1 MQLKRGRPVW
11 AASLRLA
18 IARQVAVGYHRRMIP
33 RREALTQLARLVG
46 LDLFIERFGS
56 PQTTEAEDEEL
67 AALIDGRLAEIA
79 RGLIAE
85 AAASDDVLDAASAE
99 EYLED
104 RLRTLADFFSDE
116 LQASLRVAF
125 AESTKDW

>member
-1 MQLKRGRPVW
+1 MQLERGRPVW

-18 IARQVAVGYHRRMIP
+18 IARQVAVGYDRRMIP

-46 LDLFIERFGS
+46 RDLFIERFGS

-67 AALIDGRLAEIA
+67 AALTDDRLAEIA

-85 AAASDDVLDAASAE
+85 AASSDDVLDAASAE

-125 AESTKDW
+125 AEGTKDW

>member
-1 MQLKRGRPVW
+1 MQLERGRPVW

-18 IARQVAVGYHRRMIP
+18 IARQVAVGYHRRRIP

-46 LDLFIERFGS
+46 RDLFIERFGS

-67 AALIDGRLAEIA
+67 AALTDDRLAEIA

-85 AAASDDVLDAASAE
+85 AASSDDVLDAASAE

-125 AESTKDW
+125 AEGTKDW

>member
-1 MQLKRGRPVW
+1 MQLERGRPVW

-56 PQTTEAEDEEL
+56 PQTTEAGDEEL

-104 RLRTLADFFSDE
+104 RLRTLANFFSEE

-125 AESTKDW
+125 AEGTKDW